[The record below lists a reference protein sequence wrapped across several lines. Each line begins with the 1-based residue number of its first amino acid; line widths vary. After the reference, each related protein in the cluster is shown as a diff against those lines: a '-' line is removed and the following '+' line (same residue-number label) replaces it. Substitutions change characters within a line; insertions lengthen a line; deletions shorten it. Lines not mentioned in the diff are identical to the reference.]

1 MHLSELLCSL
11 ENDLNSNNLYI
22 ITLSLILR
30 LKCSS
35 VMHLCFCPSRERVF
49 LWLCLGGTWYSLL
62 SNILQHLNTHT
73 YSKTLIW
80 SDGEREIN
88 VQKVWF
94 KYTCSM
100 SSACRSNIISEEIVK
115 HFYVKLNDCNVIY
128 LLFSKGYNCF
138 INIEALLYSY
148 NIYKNKL
155 MLQIKERGRV
165 FLLFNKN
172 HIVKY

>member
-1 MHLSELLCSL
+1 
-11 ENDLNSNNLYI
+11 
-22 ITLSLILR
+22 
-30 LKCSS
+30 
-35 VMHLCFCPSRERVF
+35 
-49 LWLCLGGTWYSLL
+49 
-62 SNILQHLNTHT
+62 
-73 YSKTLIW
+73 
-80 SDGEREIN
+80 
-88 VQKVWF
+88 
-94 KYTCSM
+94 M

-172 HIVKY
+172 HIVNY